1 MSAINILGLTHFW
14 IILIGAILLSIG
26 VILVAIHKPKAWFF
40 LHRLFSIGGIILV
53 ILGIFL
59 LTGLYTNVLIHR
71 ILGIIA
77 IIWLIGEVIGGV
89 VAYTKKN
96 PQMRK
101 IHVLSGRLAL
111 IMVIFVII
119 IGLIIV
125 SITDI

>member
-1 MSAINILGLTHFW
+1 MSSLNIIVLPHFW
-14 IILIGAILLSIG
+14 IILIGVILLSLG
-26 VILVAIHKPKAWFF
+26 VLFVTIHKPKGWFF
-40 LHRLFSIGGIILV
+40 LHRLFSLGGIILV

-77 IIWLIGEVIGGV
+77 IIWLIGEVIGGL
-89 VAYTKKN
+89 VAYMKKN

-125 SITDI
+125 SISTI

>member
-1 MSAINILGLTHFW
+1 MSAINIVGLTHFW
-14 IILIGAILLSIG
+14 IILIGAILLSLS
-26 VILVAIHKPKAWFF
+26 VILVTIHKPKSWFF

-59 LTGLYTNVLIHR
+59 LTGLYTNALIHR

-77 IIWLIGEVIGGV
+77 IFWLIGEVLGGV
-89 VAYTKKN
+89 VAYAKKN

-101 IHVLSGRLAL
+101 IHILSGRLAL

-125 SITDI
+125 SITVI